1 MEGRVML
8 WCNNH
13 LSTHGMEVHGRRLS
27 AWVLGG
33 DQEYPV
39 LSWILEESTGYSRR
53 ALDILGEE
61 STGTGYSWSPPRR
74 RPCTSIPRRA
84 RAQRIA
90 GATLPLRRARTE
102 ITWALGRLGGRP
114 RTALWAARNR

>member
-39 LSWILEESTGYSRR
+39 LSWIFLVSSQASTMHLHS
-53 ALDILGEE
+53 
-61 STGTGYSWSPPRR
+61 
-74 RPCTSIPRRA
+74 
-84 RAQRIA
+84 
-90 GATLPLRRARTE
+90 
-102 ITWALGRLGGRP
+102 
-114 RTALWAARNR
+114 AAREGAAYRRCHFAAETCPYRDHVGSREAGGSAADSAMGGTE